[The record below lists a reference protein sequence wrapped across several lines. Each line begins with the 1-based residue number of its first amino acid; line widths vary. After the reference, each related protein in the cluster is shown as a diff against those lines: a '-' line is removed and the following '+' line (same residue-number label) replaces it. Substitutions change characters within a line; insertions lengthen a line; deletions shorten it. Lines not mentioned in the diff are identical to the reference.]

1 MLGRVQDWFD
11 RHGSGWTV
19 ILGWIL
25 TRAVMM
31 LIFATLESFV
41 IGDVSYYDFKIY
53 HLFSDT
59 PLAQTLNEYPT
70 PVVWILSIPYV
81 LGAGTQLGYAIAFIA
96 GMMVLDAAFTFLL
109 WRHNGRRHDISINFW
124 LLFIL
129 FIGPLTYLRF
139 DILPAVLAGAALL
152 YARRIPWLTG
162 ALTGLGAAIKL
173 WPALLWLAF
182 LAHKPTRRPVSVG
195 FLVTGVGLAV
205 ISLVFGGWSR
215 LVSPLTWQ
223 SGRGLQ
229 IESIWATPLMI
240 GRALDAQTWVVG
252 MSKFQAYEI
261 FGPGVPVLLTLST
274 VATVLGFAAIVGLS
288 VRGFRAKTPDQVA
301 VGLVVLSIVAIM
313 IVTNKT
319 LSPQYLLWL
328 GGPMAAL
335 LLLKRDEVTEP
346 ERRIIR
352 RLAVQLLVLALL
364 TQLVYPLLYDGLVAR
379 PTEARVW
386 LSTTVTALR
395 NLALLAFTIELVVQ
409 AWKFL
414 GRADSSAR
422 PASLRRS

>member
-1 MLGRVQDWFD
+1 MSGRIQDWFD
-11 RHGSGWTV
+11 RRGNGWTV
-19 ILGWIL
+19 LAGWVL
-25 TRAVMM
+25 TRAVMA
-31 LIFATLESFV
+31 LLFVNLESFV
-41 IGDVSYYDFKIY
+41 IGDVYYYQRKIFG
-53 HLFSDT
+53 LFHQVG
-59 PLAQTLNEYPT
+59 LAQTLNEYPT
-70 PVVWILSIPYV
+70 PVVWILAVPYV
-81 LGAGTQLGYAIAFIA
+81 LGGGSDTGYAVAFIA
-96 GMMVLDAAFTFLL
+96 GMMALDAAFTFLL
-109 WRHNGRRHDISINFW
+109 WWLGGRRHDISINFW
-124 LLFIL
+124 LLFVL
-129 FIGPLTYLRF
+129 FIGPLAYLRF

-152 YARRIPWLTG
+152 YARRVPWLTG

-195 FLVTGVGLAV
+195 FLVAGVGLAL

-240 GRALDAQTWVVG
+240 GRALAAQTWVVG
-252 MSKFQAYEI
+252 MSPFQAYEI
-261 FGPGVPVLLTLST
+261 FGPGVSLLLTLST
-274 VATVLGFAAIVGLS
+274 VATLLGVVAIVALS
-288 VRGFRAKTPDQVA
+288 IRGFRAKSPDQVA

-346 ERRIIR
+346 ERRTIR
-352 RLAVQLLVLALL
+352 RLALQLLALALL
-364 TQLVYPLLYDGLVAR
+364 TQLVYPVLYDGLVDR
-379 PTEARVW
+379 PSEARVL
-386 LSTTVTALR
+386 LSTAVTALR
-395 NLALLAFTIELVVQ
+395 NLALLAFTVELVVQ
-409 AWKFL
+409 AWRFL

-422 PASLRRS
+422 QASLRR